1 MNRKIDS
8 TKLIAECEVRAR
20 LASREDRLYS
30 HHMIEVLKRTL
41 AGVVNRHNSLL
52 ESTGFRGSHEDLVM
66 ADGVPLDV
74 VHRDGGETDVF
85 PVRLDKPIDH
95 LMDINCLDSVLKKHD
110 EHMLKRSG
118 L

>member
-1 MNRKIDS
+1 MTRKMDPF
-8 TKLIAECEVRAR
+8 KLITECDDRAR

-30 HHMIEVLKRTL
+30 QHMIQALKRTL
-41 AGVVNRHNSLL
+41 TYVVAQYNSLL
-52 ESTGFRGSHEDLVM
+52 ESTGFRGSYEDLVM
-66 ADGVPLDV
+66 TDGVPLDV
-74 VHRDGGETDVF
+74 VHRDGGEVDVF

-95 LMDINCLDSVLKKHD
+95 LMDIHCLDSVLKKHD